1 LKKEFQWLLGED
13 FSKLLE
19 GFEPVDNRAFMKKDA
34 DEQAAGK
41 VTNSK
46 NPFSFGQ
53 ISIFWRVLGDKT
65 TISEEKLQDGLVSTG
80 KFSQSDAAMIIES
93 MKREEFG
100 IEQVDGWG
108 TIRRKV
114 KS

>member
-1 LKKEFQWLLGED
+1 M
-13 FSKLLE
+13 
-19 GFEPVDNRAFMKKDA
+19 NRQ
-34 DEQAAGK
+34 QAKSPTAK
-41 VTNSK
+41 IHFHSDRYLY
-46 NPFSFGQ
+46 
-53 ISIFWRVLGDKT
+53 WRVLGDKT